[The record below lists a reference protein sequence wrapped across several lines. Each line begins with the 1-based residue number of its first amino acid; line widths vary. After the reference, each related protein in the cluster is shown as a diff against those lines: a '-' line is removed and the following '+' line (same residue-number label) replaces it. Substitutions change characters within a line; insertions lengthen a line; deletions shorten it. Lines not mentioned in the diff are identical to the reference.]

1 MQSQTKRA
9 TRTHPNFS
17 VDAVR
22 FGLQTLA
29 PKFFDCDTDFV
40 VSGPNVGSQSPSFRV
55 PSMFAHVLT
64 CSLDN
69 LGTVTLNSG
78 TVYVPM
84 DHDRR
89 EDAC

>member
-1 MQSQTKRA
+1 MQPQMKRRQTH
-9 TRTHPNFS
+9 TNLS

-29 PKFFDCDTDFV
+29 PQFFDCDTDFV
-40 VSGPNVGSQSPSFRV
+40 VSGPNVGSQSASFRR
-55 PSMFAHVLT
+55 PSMYAHALT
-64 CSLDN
+64 CLSDN